1 MRYCYKIKECRKKL
15 NLTQEELA
23 ALSGVPRTVISGLE
37 RGDIN
42 IIKTITLINI
52 ANALNATVSEIF
64 LQE

>member
-37 RGDIN
+37 KGDIN